1 MSQNFASTPL
11 FLSNNYRRSIA
22 PILLSILFLFSSC
35 VANRMVPFDLDALNM
50 GKEIKTEAL
59 NLMGLAGQDYS
70 ASASKVTAFK
80 NKVNSH
86 IEYES
91 ARGEKNQT
99 TVDMWKL
106 LMKPDGN
113 LLGGF
118 LTKWKNEGKMNPVL
132 VSQFKN
138 EVGKNLDK
146 ILSLENKKSK

>member
-1 MSQNFASTPL
+1 MSQNFRSTPL
-11 FLSNNYRRSIA
+11 LLPKRINTTTLSIF
-22 PILLSILFLFSSC
+22 LSILFLFSSC
-35 VANRMVPFDLDALNM
+35 IANRMVPFDLDALNM

-59 NLMGLAGQDYS
+59 NLMGLASQDYT
-70 ASASKVTAFK
+70 ASADKVMNFK
-80 NKVNSH
+80 NKVTDH
-86 IEYES
+86 IAYEES
-91 ARGEKNQT
+91 RGEKNQT

-118 LTKWKNEGKMNPVL
+118 LTKWQNDGKLNPVL

>member
-1 MSQNFASTPL
+1 MSQQFASNSIAFPIR
-11 FLSNNYRRSIA
+11 SRRSFL
-22 PILLSILFLFSSC
+22 PLLLSVLFLFSSC
-35 VANRMVPFDLDALNM
+35 IANRMVPFDASAFNM

-70 ASASKVTAFK
+70 ASADKVTAFK
-80 NKVNSH
+80 NKLNDH
-86 IEYES
+86 ISYEES
-91 ARGEKNQT
+91 RGEKNQT

-118 LTKWKNEGKMNPVL
+118 LSKWKSDGKLNTVL

-138 EVGKNLDK
+138 EVSKNLDK
-146 ILSLENKKSK
+146 IISLENKKSK

>member
-1 MSQNFASTPL
+1 MNHLLRSNSAVLPINF
-11 FLSNNYRRSIA
+11 RRMIA
-22 PILLSILFLFSSC
+22 PLLLSTLFLFSSC
-35 VANRMVPFDLDALNM
+35 IANRMVPFDAQAFNM

-70 ASASKVTAFK
+70 ASASKVSAFQT
-80 NKVNSH
+80 KVTDQ
-86 IEYES
+86 IAYEES
-91 ARGEKNQT
+91 RGEKNKT

-118 LTKWKNEGKMNPVL
+118 LSKWKSEGKLNPVL

-138 EVGKNLDK
+138 EITKNLDK
-146 ILSLENKKSK
+146 IIDLENKKSK